1 MYEIVKIA
9 DIYTKYLK
17 VPTRIIAQK
26 IKRAE
31 LMKVLK
37 LMFPDV
43 RNFLLIKLS
52 LFKIENFTTSISIDF
67 FIILLYCGA
76 MRWYEQGA
84 AERRKRTQQPPQ
96 RYRRS

>member
-31 LMKVLK
+31 LMKVLI
-37 LMFPDV
+37 LMLPNV
-43 RNFLLIKLS
+43 GSFLLKNLS
-52 LFKIENFTTSISIDF
+52 LFKNERFTTSISIGF
-67 FIILLYCGA
+67 LIVKILLDVKG
-76 MRWYEQGA
+76 
-84 AERRKRTQQPPQ
+84 
-96 RYRRS
+96 